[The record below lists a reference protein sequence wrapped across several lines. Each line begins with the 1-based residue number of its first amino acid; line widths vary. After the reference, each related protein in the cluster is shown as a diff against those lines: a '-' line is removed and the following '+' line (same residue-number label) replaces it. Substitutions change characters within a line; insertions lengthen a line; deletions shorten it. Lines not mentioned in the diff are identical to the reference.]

1 MAVLRPLRYGRYWM
15 WFGLAM
21 TLIVVYL
28 TLEAPSGRVSRIPH
42 LDKAYHFAAFFGLT
56 LWFAALVERR
66 GYWAVSVA
74 MFLLGVSIE
83 IGQHFMALGRSAELL
98 DVVADTVGIVFGIVL
113 SLLIRDSWLQ
123 RVERW
128 LSPS

>member
-1 MAVLRPLRYGRYWM
+1 MLRPLCFARYWV

-21 TLIVVYL
+21 TLVVVYL
-28 TLEAPSGRVSRIPH
+28 TLEAPSGRISTIPH
-42 LDKAYHFAAFFGLT
+42 LDKVYHFAAFLGLT

-66 GYWAVSVA
+66 GYWAVSIA
-74 MFLLGVSIE
+74 LFLLGVAIE
-83 IGQHFMALGRSAELL
+83 IGQHLMALGRSAELL
-98 DVVADTVGIVFGIVL
+98 DVVADTVGIALGIFL

-128 LSPS
+128 LSPI

>member
-1 MAVLRPLRYGRYWM
+1 MPLLRPLRYAHYWV

-28 TLEAPSGRVSRIPH
+28 TLEAPSGRIGRIPQ
-42 LDKAYHFAAFFGLT
+42 LDKAYHFGAFLGLT

-66 GYWAVSVA
+66 GYWVVA
-74 MFLLGVSIE
+74 IALFLLGVAIE
-83 IGQHFMALGRSAELL
+83 IGQYLMALGRSAELL
-98 DVVADTVGIVFGIVL
+98 DVVADTVGIVLGIVL

-128 LSPS
+128 LRPS

>member
-1 MAVLRPLRYGRYWM
+1 VAAVLRPLRYARYWV

-28 TLEAPSGRVSRIPH
+28 TLEAPSGRISRIPH
-42 LDKAYHFAAFFGLT
+42 LDKAYHFAAFLGLT
-56 LWFAALVERR
+56 LWFAAL
-66 GYWAVSVA
+66 
-74 MFLLGVSIE
+74 FLLGIAIE
-83 IGQHFMALGRSAELL
+83 IGQHLMALGRSAEFL
-98 DVVADTVGIVFGIVL
+98 DVVADTVGIVLGILL

-128 LSPS
+128 LSPI

>member
-66 GYWAVSVA
+66 GYWAVSIA

-83 IGQHFMALGRSAELL
+83 IGQHVMALGRSAELL

>member
-1 MAVLRPLRYGRYWM
+1 M

-83 IGQHFMALGRSAELL
+83 IGQHVMALGRSAELL

>member
-1 MAVLRPLRYGRYWM
+1 MTLLRPLRYAPYWV

-28 TLEAPSGRVSRIPH
+28 TLEASSGRISRIPH
-42 LDKAYHFAAFFGLT
+42 LDKAYHFGAFLGLT

-66 GYWAVSVA
+66 GYWAVSIA
-74 MFLLGVSIE
+74 LFLLGIGIE
-83 IGQHFMALGRSAELL
+83 IGQHVMALGRSAELL
-98 DVVADTVGIVFGIVL
+98 DVVADTVGIVLGILL

-128 LSPS
+128 LSPI

>member
-83 IGQHFMALGRSAELL
+83 IGQHVMALGRSAELL